1 MRIAVGSDHAG
12 FHLKEHVKA
21 ALMALGHDVVD
32 VGPATPG
39 SVDYPQFAADAARLV
54 AAGDVARGVLACG
67 SGVGVAIVA
76 NKVAGVRAVN
86 AHDAS
91 EAEMARRHN
100 DANVVTL
107 SGSRLGPQ
115 QADTIV
121 AAFLR
126 TEFEG
131 GRHARR
137 VGQISALEAER
148 GNRTRR
154 STHRPAS
161 CYGPPP
167 INDPLTGMTDLF
179 TSPLAE
185 VDPEVAAAIG
195 RELDRQQRTL
205 EMIAS
210 ENFAPLAV
218 MRGAGLGADQQVR
231 RGLPGQ
237 ALLRRLRARRRR
249 SSSSRS
255 TARRRC
261 SAPST
266 PTCSRTPARQANAA
280 VMARAARA
288 GRHDPRP
295 RPRRTAAT

>member
-21 ALMALGHDVVD
+21 ALTALGHDVVD

-54 AAGDVARGVLACG
+54 AGGDVERGVLACG

-115 QADTIV
+115 QADIIV

-148 GNRTRR
+148 
-154 STHRPAS
+154 
-161 CYGPPP
+161 
-167 INDPLTGMTDLF
+167 
-179 TSPLAE
+179 
-185 VDPEVAAAIG
+185 
-195 RELDRQQRTL
+195 REPDT
-205 EMIAS
+205 
-210 ENFAPLAV
+210 
-218 MRGAGLGADQQVR
+218 
-231 RGLPGQ
+231 
-237 ALLRRLRARRRR
+237 ALH
-249 SSSSRS
+249 S
-255 TARRRC
+255 
-261 SAPST
+261 
-266 PTCSRTPARQANAA
+266 
-280 VMARAARA
+280 
-288 GRHDPRP
+288 
-295 RPRRTAAT
+295 